1 MADLSANLVALS
13 GASANMGSSASFA
26 PAPSDS
32 RKSGFSDALKDARSE
47 QNNDVADPPPARAE
61 SPKQVDDKPPASDKP
76 PRTDSKK
83 SGEVAKPN
91 ESQKASR
98 ADESS
103 DADAVAESA
112 ADSDSGLD
120 PDAESAKLVAGQAA
134 DSQIKQDAID
144 LLKAANSDVSVTPT
158 PTPGAVQAPVV
169 PSASDASALL
179 AGQVAK
185 ALLPPDQ
192 AAPKAEGDD
201 EPTEHE
207 AAPETAGSERSA
219 AAKFILPAPIAS
231 VATALTVEP
240 STKEAAASASATAT
254 ALVNQAST
262 LPREAE
268 SKATTR
274 SAEFDKAAAVT
285 QTKQPN
291 EAVQSFSDVLDQNAA
306 RISDMGDRAGLAV
319 SGARATAVVPGQPL
333 PVGAALHEADWG
345 AAMAKRVTWM
355 VGKDVQQAE
364 LRLDPPELGR
374 INVRISMVQDQASIS
389 FVSPHGTVRE
399 AVEAALPKLR
409 DMLSEGGYTLANVDV
424 ASQFQQRQG
433 EQPGRRNGSGA
444 NNSYDEM
451 LDPASAPVVR
461 ITADGLIDA
470 YA

>member
-1 MADLSANLVALS
+1 MADLAANLVALS
-13 GASANMGSSASFA
+13 GASANMSPSASSA
-26 PAPSDS
+26 PAPSDN

-47 QNNDVADPPPARAE
+47 QSNDAADPPPARAE
-61 SPKQVDDKPPASDKP
+61 SPKQLDDRAPASDQA
-76 PRTDSKK
+76 PRAVSKK
-83 SGEVAKPN
+83 SGEVSKPG

-103 DADAVAESA
+103 DTDAVAEGD
-112 ADSDSGLD
+112 ADSD
-120 PDAESAKLVAGQAA
+120 PDAETAKLADGQAS

-144 LLKAANSDVSVTPT
+144 LLKAANSEVAVAPVTP
-158 PTPGAVQAPVV
+158 
-169 PSASDASALL
+169 SANDASALL

-185 ALLPPDQ
+185 ALLPPDL
-192 AAPKAEGDD
+192 AASKAEGDD

-207 AAPETAGSERSA
+207 AAPETAGSERPA
-219 AAKFILPAPIAS
+219 AAKFMLPAPIAS
-231 VATALTVEP
+231 VATPATTEP
-240 STKEAAASASATAT
+240 STKEAVAAATT
-254 ALVNQAST
+254 AALTNQAPT
-262 LPREAE
+262 LPKEAE
-268 SKATTR
+268 SKATAR

-285 QTKQPN
+285 QAKQPN
-291 EAVQSFSDVLDQNAA
+291 DAVQSFSDLLDQNAA
-306 RISDMGDRAGLAV
+306 RISDMGDRAGLGV
-319 SGARATAVVPGQPL
+319 SGARATAVVPGQAL

-389 FVSPHGTVRE
+389 FASPHGTVRE

-433 EQPGRRNGSGA
+433 EQSGRRNGSAA
-444 NNSYDEM
+444 NTSYDEM

-461 ITADGLIDA
+461 ISADGLIDA